1 MGLLDT
7 ITDIASEAGTLIG
20 GAIGG
25 PGGAAIGGGIGRLIE
40 GGGSNGST
48 RGQRR
53 TRRGGRMRGGGSGMP
68 SRTEA
73 GASSPLQRGNGFD
86 PSDLGIFGGP
96 PNVPARFDPGG
107 AIMNRLTGG
116 DGGGDGQMQTTGGG
130 AVTQSFQ
137 GALGQMMLKKSIRSK
152 SGRAIL
158 EAMQSGALQRG
169 LIQQTTTVQTPR
181 GSENHSPPGF
191 RTVYINDQPFAVFK
205 PLARALRLLPKKT
218 RSKITA
224 ADMKAIRK
232 SDRLTKKIKKLAKK
246 TGNLKVTNK

>member
-7 ITDIASEAGTLIG
+7 LQGLATEAGTLIG

-25 PGGAAIGGGIGRLIE
+25 PGGAAIGGSIGSAIE
-40 GGGSNGST
+40 GSGSGGST

-53 TRRGGRMRGGGSGMP
+53 TRRGGRMRGGGSGSP
-68 SRTEA
+68 QATEQP
-73 GASSPLQRGNGFD
+73 ASSMQFQG
-86 PSDLGIFGGP
+86 PSFGG
-96 PNVPARFDPGG
+96 NLNIPGLPG
-107 AIMNRLTGG
+107 ISGNLQLPSGG
-116 DGGGDGQMQTTGGG
+116 VQVGGSDDGNGQMQTTGNGM
-130 AVTQSFQ
+130 VTQSFQ

-205 PLARALRLLPKKT
+205 PLARALRLLPKKS
-218 RSKITA
+218 RAKITA